1 MRNFIFENSTKAYF
15 GKGCVGE
22 HLSKELAKYG
32 SNVMLGYG
40 GGSVKRN
47 GVYDEVMSVLA
58 ASGKKVTEFAGIMA
72 NPTYSKVLEGK
83 KLALDNDIDLIIAVG
98 GGSVM
103 DCCKA
108 VSMAAAYDG
117 DVWDDFWAK
126 EGTVDFDPLPLG
138 VIVTASGTGSEM
150 NGGAV
155 ITEEQSMIKTDR
167 DYPACNP
174 KFAFLDPVYTYSVP
188 RMQVAAGGF
197 DILSHI
203 MEIYFSG
210 PDDNNVSDEISE
222 ALMRNTIRSLRGA
235 MKDPEDYASRSDLM
249 WDATMA
255 ENRIIKLGKD
265 KDFEAHNI
273 EHQLS
278 AFTDCSH
285 GCGLAVIQPVYYRHI
300 YRDGLWKFKR
310 FATEVWKIDGNGR
323 TDEEVALEGVEALAG
338 FAREI
343 GLPTTLRELG
353 VQDRSMLA
361 IIAESCN
368 ISMGAYRPMTHEE
381 ILEILEECY

>member
-22 HLSKELAKYG
+22 HLSKELGKYG

-167 DYPACNP
+167 DYPSCNP

-300 YRDGLWKFKR
+300 YRDGLWKFRR
-310 FATEVWKIDGNGR
+310 FATEVWGIDGEGKN
-323 TDEEVALEGVEALAG
+323 DEQTALEGVEALAG

-343 GLPTTLRELG
+343 GLPATLRELG

>member
-15 GKGCVGE
+15 GKDCVGE

-300 YRDGLWKFKR
+300 YRDGLWKFRR
-310 FATEVWKIDGNGR
+310 FATEVWGIDGEGKN
-323 TDEEVALEGVEALAG
+323 DEQTALEGVEALAG

-343 GLPTTLRELG
+343 GLPATLRELG